1 MSALVI
7 GSAAFS
13 TNQNTAPITA
23 TLTLPSGTDVL
34 ALWVRSEDN
43 GTSIGSPTVGGLA
56 PTSNTLS
63 SALGGVVQHR
73 LLVWDFTTPQSG
85 AVTFEAAPP
94 SFDRCNG
101 MWLAVSTDVT
111 TGSRLGTPVTAANS
125 NNAPST
131 GSITCPSGAVVV
143 GGALHSYADSA
154 LTAGSGVTLGAALNI
169 FGARYANGSRGTTGA
184 VAFGADTAGN
194 WSTTGLAV
202 LGDAPADTT
211 APTLTSPTGTGGT
224 LTGTW
229 SVSSTEAGTLYFRTT
244 PTSTPATVP
253 AVPGAMT
260 GWSSVAMTAGV
271 NTGSFGAL
279 TAGTH
284 FPQFAADDGASPV
297 NRTAVAG
304 VGSSFVV
311 TATPATARPA
321 SDVTT
326 AGWTASTG
334 TNFAALLDEVS
345 PSDAD
350 FITSPPLSGSTAP
363 VTVALDTV
371 LIAGSWAIGVRAR
384 TTSGAGTV
392 RVYLLND
399 AGTVVGT
406 SGLQAITSTFA
417 TYSLPV
423 TTSGIATRARIET
436 LSS

>member
-1 MSALVI
+1 MPADFYQDTFTVSTDTALASHTPELGGTYSFATDLRPATSATVAAATDRLSFPTAAITVAKNSVVVPNANYSLSGFIVVGVNGDFRFDAMLRKVDLTGYYFFCNTGSMSILLDSDAGTVLASATPPSMNVAAGLIPFTLSAI
-7 GSAAFS
+7 GSTIS
-13 TNQNTAPITA
+13 
-23 TLTLPSGTDVL
+23 
-34 ALWVRSEDN
+34 
-43 GTSIGSPTVGGLA
+43 
-56 PTSNTLS
+56 
-63 SALGGVVQHR
+63 
-73 LLVWDFTTPQSG
+73 FTMG
-85 AVTFEAAPP
+85 AVTINATNSA
-94 SFDRCNG
+94 R
-101 MWLAVSTDVT
+101 
-111 TGSRLGTPVTAANS
+111 TAA
-125 NNAPST
+125 
-131 GSITCPSGAVVV
+131 GEFIF
-143 GGALHSYADSA
+143 GGRDVEFDTL
-154 LTAGSGVTLGAALNI
+154 SGV
-169 FGARYANGSRGTTGA
+169 
-184 VAFGADTAGN
+184 DP
-194 WSTTGLAV
+194 
-202 LGDAPADTT
+202 DASGDTT
-211 APTLTSPTGTGGT
+211 APTLSSPTGTGGT

-297 NRTAVAG
+297 NRTAVAA

-423 TTSGIATRARIET
+423 ATSGIATRARIET